1 MHDSPMERP
10 LNYEEDTLSEPID
23 SIDNASAKR
32 PKRDWGEIWEGLLRM
47 GLGEIAMRVGTGFA
61 SIAMVLLVVW
71 VMSNFYL
78 EGNLTG
84 GQVEVIAAPLPTAT
98 QPIEVAEVESPYS
111 GAFNNGI
118 ARVAQIHTQL
128 PAKPRFDVI
137 PYTVEKGDTIF
148 AIAEKFNLKPETI
161 LWGNY
166 YILVDDPHRLSPEQ
180 ELNIL
185 PVDGVYYE
193 WHAGDGLNGVAK
205 FYGVESEAI
214 INWPGN
220 RLDINTLGDFAN
232 PNIEPG
238 TWLIV
243 PGGSR
248 EFVSWSAPRIT
259 REDPA
264 VASIMGPGA
273 CGPVD
278 DGPVGNGTFVWPS
291 VERYLS
297 GYDFSPETNHFGVDI
312 AGDSGYGIFATDSG
326 VVVYAGWNDWGYG
339 NVIVIDHGNGWQS
352 LYAHLDYLNVGCGS
366 YVYQGDAIGG
376 MGSTGNSSGPHL
388 HFELRSDLY
397 GKVNPWNFLQ

>member
-1 MHDSPMERP
+1 M
-10 LNYEEDTLSEPID
+10 
-23 SIDNASAKR
+23 
-32 PKRDWGEIWEGLLRM
+32 
-47 GLGEIAMRVGTGFA
+47 
-61 SIAMVLLVVW
+61 
-71 VMSNFYL
+71 
-78 EGNLTG
+78 
-84 GQVEVIAAPLPTAT
+84 
-98 QPIEVAEVESPYS
+98 
-111 GAFNNGI
+111 
-118 ARVAQIHTQL
+118 
-128 PAKPRFDVI
+128 I

-193 WHAGDGLNGVAK
+193 MARGDGLNGVAK
-205 FYGVESEAI
+205 FYGVEAEAI

-278 DGPVGNGTFVWPS
+278 DGPVGNGTFVWP
-291 VERYLS
+291 VW
-297 GYDFSPETNHFGVDI
+297 N
-312 AGDSGYGIFATDSG
+312 GIFPGMISLRKPTILELISL
-326 VVVYAGWNDWGYG
+326 
-339 NVIVIDHGNGWQS
+339 VIRVMAS
-352 LYAHLDYLNVGCGS
+352 LLPIRA
-366 YVYQGDAIGG
+366 
-376 MGSTGNSSGPHL
+376 
-388 HFELRSDLY
+388 
-397 GKVNPWNFLQ
+397 W